1 MNRKTQDQL
10 KEHLLKRLVD
20 GEIDKTL
27 YDQILQEL
35 ESAYGD
41 SRSSQEEP
49 TDWEAKINDWSRAT
63 GVICRSV
70 IKNIQAGFQGVF
82 SDPAEETEKTTD
94 ASADTS
100 NWDPKAKAAEKE
112 REEQYLT
119 LKEVRLK
126 RRLRILSILVLI
138 YATNAL
144 FAGVL
149 HLFGIWFPHPQP
161 LFGLLNL
168 ALGGAM
174 MYSGFCMREM
184 KSYQFLWWSLFL
196 FFLPLFWLLPLG
208 IVIGAAGLILLS
220 DRDAE
225 RFFSSA
231 WDLDSPLFRASGE
244 KTSKYSKYRETSEE
258 KRERKRMQKY
268 S

>member
-1 MNRKTQDQL
+1 MNRKTLEQL

-20 GEIDKTL
+20 GEIDKAI
-27 YDQILQEL
+27 YDQILSEL

-41 SRSSQEEP
+41 SGSSREEP

-82 SDPAEETEKTTD
+82 SDPGEEGEKTKTPD
-94 ASADTS
+94 SSPDTS
-100 NWDPKAKAAEKE
+100 NWDPKAKAAEKD
-112 REEQYLT
+112 REEQHLT
-119 LKEVRLK
+119 LKEARLK

-138 YATNAL
+138 YSINAL

-161 LFGLLNL
+161 LFGLLSI
-168 ALGGAM
+168 ALGGVM
-174 MYSGFCMREM
+174 VYSGFCMREM
-184 KSYQFLWWSLFL
+184 KSYPFLWWSLFL
-196 FFLPLFWLLPLG
+196 FFLPLFWLWPLG
-208 IVIGAAGLILLS
+208 IVVGAAGLILLS

-225 RFFSSA
+225 RFFSSV
-231 WDLDSPLFRASGE
+231 WDLDSPLFRSSGE
-244 KTSKYSKYRETSEE
+244 KATKYKETSEE
-258 KRERKRMQKY
+258 KRERKRLQKY